1 MGSPVASNVTT
12 ILVVDDDPDVRLLLR
27 ECLEMEGYRVIE
39 ASDGAG
45 LKLAL
50 TTSKIDLVTLDLN
63 LGGEDGFALAREI
76 RARQNIPIIM
86 ISGKSDTIDRVVG
99 LELGADDYITKPF
112 HLREVLARVRAVL
125 RRYEIHSVA
134 DTEKHGTAAHSAPSS
149 PTFAFEG
156 WQLNLDRRELR
167 RDPHNEVEL
176 TTSEFNLL
184 AIFVQRPARV
194 LSRDDIMDL
203 LKGHDWSPLD
213 RSIDSLVARLRKKI
227 EQDSD
232 APKLVKTVRGVGYVF
247 SAAVTKG

>member
-1 MGSPVASNVTT
+1 MGSPVVQNVTT
-12 ILVVDDDPDVRLLLR
+12 ILVVDDDPDVRLLLL

-39 ASDGAG
+39 APDGAG

-76 RARQNIPIIM
+76 RTRQNIPIIM

-125 RRYEIHSVA
+125 RRYEVHAGA
-134 DTEKHGTAAHSAPSS
+134 DAAKDGAAAGSTPLS
-149 PTFAFEG
+149 PCFTFDG
-156 WQLNLDRRELR
+156 WQLDLDRRELR
-167 RDPHNEVEL
+167 RDAHGVVQL
-176 TTSEFNLL
+176 TTAEFNLL

-232 APKLVKTVRGVGYVF
+232 APKLVKTVRGIGYVF
-247 SAAVTKG
+247 SAAVSKG